1 MSTMEQIFELQEMYN
16 IKNEEDAVEE
26 ELKKLGYTK

>member
-16 IKNEEDAVEE
+16 IKNEEDTVEE
-26 ELKKLGYTK
+26 ELKKLGYIN